1 MRVPIKQIILEDFDL
16 DQSYISPIVQNA
28 QDYNNSINSYNQ
40 TQNAYNDLLHRGI
53 TSDEKREM
61 LKGIQNLTGNT
72 IRLPFFQGF
81 IPDSD
86 VINKYRMEQT
96 NDMFMDEAK
105 KNYENGK
112 TFRERESDLRRDLI
126 NKNSEINHLN
136 NKLNSAER
144 YTDHVRS
151 IGDTKA
157 RLYGA
162 GGLIGGGVIGG
173 VLGGVHMA
181 NKLKNDENK
190 PIKH

>member
-1 MRVPIKQIILEDFDL
+1 MIIQIKKIILEDFDL
-16 DQSYISPIVQNA
+16 NQPYVSPTLPNFENYA
-28 QDYNNSINSYNQ
+28 NTLKSFDKTND
-40 TQNAYNDLLHRGI
+40 AYNDLLDRGI
-53 TSDEKREM
+53 SSNEKKELLRG
-61 LKGIQNLTGNT
+61 LSNLYNIETPSNYS
-72 IRLPFFQGF
+72 IRDNDL
-81 IPDSD
+81 
-86 VINKYRMEQT
+86 INKYRMDQT
-96 NDMFMDEAK
+96 SDMFMDEAK
-105 KNYENGK
+105 KNYENGNS
-112 TFRERESDLRRDLI
+112 FRERESNLRGDLI

-157 RLYGA
+157 KLYGA